1 MHGQSE
7 AFLGQEGLSS
17 EFKIITK
24 APSCLSPG
32 GSTKEG
38 VVEQWTES
46 QAALKTGHV
55 TLQSRIFNSLISD
68 KTRSQSTSCMSPM
81 TTLPSLRPWMEF
93 KNFTSLENSTNSGSP
108 TFQPS
113 RWRNATT
120 TLNQILMYFPQFT
133 KVSTVSFLAPMKALS
148 SQLFAV

>member
-38 VVEQWTES
+38 VMQQWTES
-46 QAALKTGHV
+46 QASLKTEKVAIH
-55 TLQSRIFNSLISD
+55 SIIFNS
-68 KTRSQSTSCMSPM
+68 
-81 TTLPSLRPWMEF
+81 
-93 KNFTSLENSTNSGSP
+93 TNP
-108 TFQPS
+108 
-113 RWRNATT
+113 
-120 TLNQILMYFPQFT
+120 
-133 KVSTVSFLAPMKALS
+133 
-148 SQLFAV
+148 